1 MSTFAHRPV
10 AIEPSGIG
18 APPDATFH
26 AQFDAAAKSE
36 DHQDLPNRLK
46 RSKKSIK
53 G

>member
-1 MSTFAHRPV
+1 MSTFVHLPIAK
-10 AIEPSGIG
+10 EPSGIG
-18 APPDATFH
+18 APLDATFH

-36 DHQDLPNRLK
+36 DHQDRPNRLK